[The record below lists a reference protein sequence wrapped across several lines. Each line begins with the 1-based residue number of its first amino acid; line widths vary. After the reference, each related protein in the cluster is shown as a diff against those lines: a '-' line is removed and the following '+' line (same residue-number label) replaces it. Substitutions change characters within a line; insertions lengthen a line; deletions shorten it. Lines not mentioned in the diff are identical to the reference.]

1 MELIC
6 ASDTGW
12 SFAEPLLVLLK
23 VGWAFLDDVLVAAT
37 ASGIMFVS
45 AMVAVGVAV
54 VAGVVVVVVVMVEEV
69 VIERL
74 LWLTGG

>member
-1 MELIC
+1 ME
-6 ASDTGW
+6 
-12 SFAEPLLVLLK
+12 V
-23 VGWAFLDDVLVAAT
+23 AT

-45 AMVAVGVAV
+45 AMFGVEVTV